1 MKAIK
6 YYFLSILFLFSLV
19 SKGQELPQKLIN
31 KNKPERELWLQ
42 NAGFGMFIHWGI
54 DSQLGTV
61 ISHSLV
67 GASEGYINKYIE
79 DLPKTFNPTDWNPT
93 KIVSLAKNAGMQYIV
108 FTAKHHSGFCFWDTQ
123 TTDFKI
129 TNTPYQKDILSEFV
143 AECRKWGLAV
153 GFYFSSED
161 FVYSYRNGIKNIQ
174 RVDHWKAATP
184 IQKKYATYMEAQAE
198 ELLTQFGPIDIF
210 FLDSEVWKEEIKALV
225 WKTQPNCLITRGAI
239 LTPEQFI
246 PGEAINK
253 VWESNMTMGTQW
265 NYKPTNEHYKSG
277 TQLIN
282 LLIEARAKGGTY
294 MLNIGPDQ
302 WGNLNEAQQGRLMEI
317 AAWNFVNHE
326 AIQNVRPWIISNEG
340 DIWFSK
346 NKDDKTVYAYLTNI
360 KNWVRGDR
368 KTFLL
373 KSVKATTNTEISVL
387 GQTGN
392 VIEYN
397 PGKDG
402 KAYVKNT
409 DDGLE
414 ISVVRAQRIYNNHRW
429 PNPIVVK
436 LENVEPAFQPA
447 KFKTLPAI
455 ITAPQTVQFQIEL
468 LHKGDSDN
476 GKIGIQY
483 RPLKSTLEEA
493 FDPEWKTSNL
503 FSITEKGTF
512 TIEIMEDSFPEMP
525 LQQDENA
532 KKYINA
538 SFSQQGIEYRAI
550 YYQDGLKIE
559 GNILSMK

>member
-143 AECRKWGLAV
+143 AECRKWGLAI